1 MMEKKHKSGFV
12 NIVGNPNV
20 GKSTLMNRLVGE
32 RISIIT
38 SKAQTTRHR
47 IMGIVNTDDMQ
58 IVYSDTPGVL
68 RPNYKLQESMLNF
81 SQSALGDADVLLY
94 VTDVVETI
102 DKNNEFLARVQSI
115 ECPVLLLINTNDQ
128 PNQPDMI
135 KLNTNENPYPPAPG
149 VEKAL
154 HGIQPDTLR
163 LYPDP
168 TAGDLVHAI
177 ARSYGLKDEQVFV
190 GVGSDDVLAMSFLT
204 FFNSDKPILFP
215 DITYSFY
222 DVWADLFRIP
232 YECKALDE
240 NFCIRKEDYFGENGG
255 IIFPNPNAPTGV
267 ELPLSDIEEI
277 LLHNRDVIVIVDEA
291 YVDFGAKSA
300 LELIDKYDNLLV
312 VQTFSKSRSM
322 AGMRIG
328 FACGNP
334 QLIRFLNDV
343 KYSFNSYTM
352 DRITLATGVAAIQDK
367 AYFTETCEK
376 IIATREWAKKE
387 LAALGFTFPDSK
399 TNFIF
404 ASHKSCPA
412 KEIFETLR
420 QEHIYV
426 RYFPKPRIDN
436 HLRIT
441 VGTQEEMEKLIHFL
455 EKYLKNHK

>member
-1 MMEKKHKSGFV
+1 MNTWEA
-12 NIVGNPNV
+12 NIRKVVP
-20 GKSTLMNRLVGE
+20 
-32 RISIIT
+32 
-38 SKAQTTRHR
+38 
-47 IMGIVNTDDMQ
+47 
-58 IVYSDTPGVL
+58 YTPG
-68 RPNYKLQESMLNF
+68 E
-81 SQSALGDADVLLY
+81 
-94 VTDVVETI
+94 
-102 DKNNEFLARVQSI
+102 
-115 ECPVLLLINTNDQ
+115 Q

-154 HGIQPDTLR
+154 HEIRPDTLR

-168 TAGDLVHAI
+168 TASDLVHAI
-177 ARSYGLKDEQVFV
+177 ARNYGLKDEQVFV

-204 FFNSDKPILFP
+204 FFNSDKTILFP

-232 YECKALDE
+232 YECKALDD

-343 KYSFNSYTM
+343 KYSFNSYTLNQ
-352 DRITLATGVAAIQDK
+352 TSLACGVEAVKDQ
-367 AYFTETCEK
+367 AYFNETRTRIMK
-376 IIATREWAKKE
+376 TREHAKE
-387 LAALGFTFPDSK
+387 VLGEMGFSFPDSK
-399 TNFIF
+399 ANFLFIT
-404 ASHKSCPA
+404 HPDYPA
-412 KEIFETLR
+412 KELFQALR
-420 QEHIYV
+420 QKDIYV
-426 RYFPKPRIDN
+426 RYFDQPRIN
-436 HLRIT
+436 NYLRVTI
-441 VGTQEEMEKLIHFL
+441 GTDEQMEAFYEFL
-455 EKYLKNHK
+455 RDYMR